1 MKGHFAHSAEGVVVF
16 DMSQNGKMAFVA
28 EDDAFYTRRIF
39 FRVMSERARSYR
51 VTQVYSTRK

>member
-39 FRVMSERARSYR
+39 SGS
-51 VTQVYSTRK
+51 